1 VNLNLEG
8 VKNAFRGFDPNDLDF
23 NNAGSWPVG
32 IKAIVYLLVFSVIV
46 GGGVYFLIIDKKN
59 AVEREIAE
67 ERDLK
72 QEFESK
78 AFQVANLDAL
88 RQQMADVQG
97 RFAEL
102 LRQLPTD
109 KEVPGLLEDITAI
122 GKNAGLEIDTI
133 ALQSERQSR
142 FYVELPINIQVA
154 GTYHQMGEFVSGV
167 AAIKRI
173 VTLHDY
179 SISPKGDG
187 QLSMSISA
195 KTYRYDDTN

>member
-1 VNLNLEG
+1 MNLNLNG
-8 VKNAFRGFDPNDLDF
+8 FKNAFRGFDPNDMDF
-23 NNAGSWPVG
+23 NNAGTWPVG
-32 IKAIVYLLVFSVIV
+32 VKAIVYLLLFSVIV
-46 GGGVYFLIIDKKN
+46 GGGIYFLITDKHS
-59 AVEREIAE
+59 AVEREISR

-72 QEFESK
+72 QEFEAK

-88 RQQMADVQG
+88 RQQMADVQD

-122 GKNAGLEIDTI
+122 GKNAGLDINSI
-133 ALQSERQSR
+133 ALQPERQSQ

-179 SISPKGDG
+179 SISPSGGG
-187 QLSMSISA
+187 QLSMTISA